1 MPKKKTRHDLERDRL
16 YEWLESQ
23 VPTDEKYKT
32 VVQNLKTFEEA
43 KPASNLPNANA
54 ILTAATYGAVT
65 IAVLV
70 FEAYGHTLTS
80 RVLTLSL
87 PKPKL

>member
-1 MPKKKTRHDLERDRL
+1 MPKKKTRHDIERERL

-23 VPTDEKYKT
+23 DPTDEKYKT

-43 KPASNLPNANA
+43 KPTSNLPNANA

>member
-1 MPKKKTRHDLERDRL
+1 MPKKKPRHDLERDRL

-23 VPTDEKYKT
+23 DPTDEKYKT

>member
-1 MPKKKTRHDLERDRL
+1 MPKKKTRHDLERERL
-16 YEWLESQ
+16 YDWLVTQ
-23 VPTDEKYKT
+23 DPTTDSYKT

>member
-1 MPKKKTRHDLERDRL
+1 MPKKKTRHDLERERL

-23 VPTDEKYKT
+23 VPTDEEYKT

-43 KPASNLPNANA
+43 KPTSNLPNANA

>member
-1 MPKKKTRHDLERDRL
+1 MPKKKTRHDIERDRL

-23 VPTDEKYKT
+23 VPTDDNYKT
-32 VVQNLKTFEEA
+32 IVQNLKTFEEA

>member
-1 MPKKKTRHDLERDRL
+1 MPKKKTRHDLERERL

-23 VPTDEKYKT
+23 DPTDEKYKT

-43 KPASNLPNANA
+43 KPTSNLPNANA

>member
-23 VPTDEKYKT
+23 DPTDEKYKL

>member
-1 MPKKKTRHDLERDRL
+1 MPKKKTRHDLERERL

-23 VPTDEKYKT
+23 DPTDEKYKT

-65 IAVLV
+65 IAVLE

>member
-1 MPKKKTRHDLERDRL
+1 MPKKKTRHDIERDRL
-16 YEWLESQ
+16 YDWLVTQ
-23 VPTDEKYKT
+23 DPTTDSYKT

-54 ILTAATYGAVT
+54 ILSAATYGAVT
-65 IAVLV
+65 AAVLI

>member
-1 MPKKKTRHDLERDRL
+1 MPKKKTRHDLERERL

-23 VPTDEKYKT
+23 DPTDEKYKL

>member
-16 YEWLESQ
+16 YDWLESQ
-23 VPTDEKYKT
+23 DPTDEKYKL

-43 KPASNLPNANA
+43 KPASTLPNAIA

>member
-23 VPTDEKYKT
+23 DPTDEKYKT

-43 KPASNLPNANA
+43 KPTSNLPNANA
-54 ILTAATYGAVT
+54 ILTSATYGAVT

>member
-1 MPKKKTRHDLERDRL
+1 M
-16 YEWLESQ
+16 ESQ
-23 VPTDEKYKT
+23 DPTDEKYKT

>member
-1 MPKKKTRHDLERDRL
+1 MPKKKTRHDLERERL

-23 VPTDEKYKT
+23 DPTDEKYKT

-87 PKPKL
+87 PKPTL

>member
-1 MPKKKTRHDLERDRL
+1 MPKKKTRHDLERERL
-16 YEWLESQ
+16 YDWLESKE
-23 VPTDEKYKT
+23 PTDEKYKT

>member
-16 YEWLESQ
+16 YDWLESQ
-23 VPTDEKYKT
+23 DPTDDKYRA

-65 IAVLV
+65 VAVLV

>member
-1 MPKKKTRHDLERDRL
+1 MPKKKTRHDIERDRL

-23 VPTDEKYKT
+23 DPTHEKYKT

-65 IAVLV
+65 NALLV

>member
-1 MPKKKTRHDLERDRL
+1 MPKKKTRHDLERERL

-23 VPTDEKYKT
+23 DPTDEKYKT

-65 IAVLV
+65 IVVLV

>member
-1 MPKKKTRHDLERDRL
+1 MPKKKTRHDIERDRL
-16 YEWLESQ
+16 YDWLVTQ
-23 VPTDEKYKT
+23 DPTTDSYKT
-32 VVQNLKTFEEA
+32 VVQTLKTFEEA
-43 KPASNLPNANA
+43 TPASNLPNAKA

>member
-1 MPKKKTRHDLERDRL
+1 MPKKKTRHDLERERL

-23 VPTDEKYKT
+23 VPTDEEYKT

-43 KPASNLPNANA
+43 KPTSNLPNANA

-87 PKPKL
+87 PKPKF

>member
-1 MPKKKTRHDLERDRL
+1 MPKKMTRHDLERERL
-16 YEWLESQ
+16 YEWLEAQ
-23 VPTDEKYKT
+23 DPTDDKYKT

>member
-1 MPKKKTRHDLERDRL
+1 MPKKKTRHDLERERL

-23 VPTDEKYKT
+23 DPTDEKYKT

>member
-23 VPTDEKYKT
+23 DPTDEKYKT

>member
-1 MPKKKTRHDLERDRL
+1 MPKKKTRHDLERERL
-16 YEWLESQ
+16 YEWLESHD
-23 VPTDEKYKT
+23 PTDEKYKT

>member
-1 MPKKKTRHDLERDRL
+1 MPKKKTRHDLERERL

-23 VPTDEKYKT
+23 DPTDEKYKT

-43 KPASNLPNANA
+43 KPANNLPNANA

>member
-1 MPKKKTRHDLERDRL
+1 MPKKKTRHDIERDRL
-16 YEWLESQ
+16 YDWLKVQ
-23 VPTDEKYKT
+23 DPTTDEYKT

-43 KPASNLPNANA
+43 KPCSNLPNANA
-54 ILTAATYGAVT
+54 ILSAATYGAIT
-65 IAVLV
+65 IVVLV

>member
-1 MPKKKTRHDLERDRL
+1 MPKKKTRHDLERERL

-23 VPTDEKYKT
+23 DPTDDKYKT

>member
-23 VPTDEKYKT
+23 VPTDDNYKT
-32 VVQNLKTFEEA
+32 IVQNLKTFEEA

>member
-1 MPKKKTRHDLERDRL
+1 MPKKKTRHDLERERL

-23 VPTDEKYKT
+23 VPTDEEYKT

>member
-1 MPKKKTRHDLERDRL
+1 MPKKKTRHDLERERL